1 MSQPDTSVP
10 QSARIW
16 NYWLGGSY
24 NFPVDRGAG
33 AEYLKVFPGISE
45 LARESRRYLTRAVT
59 WLAGEAGITQ
69 FLDAGA
75 GLPAAD
81 NTHQIVQRTNPAAR
95 VVYVDKDPYVLENGR
110 LMLEGT
116 TGVTYAEADLQNPTT
131 VLAAAARDLDLSRPL
146 ALILNGVL
154 GHIPSTAEARHIV
167 STLVAGLAS
176 GSYASISDGSL
187 QEQQDAGINLAQDAY
202 NTSGA
207 VPYNLRTPAEFA
219 EFFTGLELVPPGIV
233 PLVRWRPEPGD
244 DQSST
249 DQYGGIGRKP

>member
-1 MSQPDTSVP
+1 MSQPDTTVP

-24 NFPVDRGAG
+24 NFPVDREAG

-59 WLAGEAGITQ
+59 WLATEAHITQ

-81 NTHQIVQRTNPAAR
+81 NTHQIVQRANPRAR

-110 LMLEGT
+110 AMLAGT
-116 TGVTYAEADLQNPTT
+116 TGVTYAEADLQQPAT
-131 VLAAAARDLDLSRPL
+131 VLAAAARDLDLTRPV
-146 ALILNGVL
+146 ALVLNGVL

-167 STLVAGLAS
+167 TTLVAGLAP
-176 GSYASISDGSL
+176 GSYVSLSDGSL
-187 QEQQDAGINLAQDAY
+187 QERQDAGINLAQDAY

-207 VPYNLRTPAEFA
+207 VPYLLRTPEEFA
-219 EFFTGLELVPPGIV
+219 GFFTGLDLVEPGIV
-233 PLVRWRPEPGD
+233 PVVRWHPDPGD
-244 DQSST
+244 DQTST